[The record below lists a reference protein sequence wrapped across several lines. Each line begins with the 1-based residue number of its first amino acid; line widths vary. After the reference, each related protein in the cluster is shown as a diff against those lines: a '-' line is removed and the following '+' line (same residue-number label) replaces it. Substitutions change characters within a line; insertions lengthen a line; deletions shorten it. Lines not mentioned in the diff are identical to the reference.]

1 MLRVLKRIWED
12 LGKSIYKGERY
23 ERNLRG
29 ITLVGLLLVVVN
41 VITGAINLV
50 NNYYSAAM
58 TAPLFIAAGLLILFF
73 SHFRQNRRGAVI
85 TAMIAVIVIFT
96 YGAAAVPHGFTI
108 FWTLLLP
115 MAFSYFGSVKSGIG
129 VSLYFLAF
137 YWILFF
143 TPLRDTLG
151 KHYSDIVAQ
160 RFPLLFPQYYER

>member
-73 SHFRQNRRGAVI
+73 SHFRQSRRGQLWENKGCEVNTKEPILQQDIMVLAVC
-85 TAMIAVIVIFT
+85 V
-96 YGAAAVPHGFTI
+96 
-108 FWTLLLP
+108 
-115 MAFSYFGSVKSGIG
+115 SNRVKIHEAKTDEYKEETDESRNWRCQHLCTTFQNHQ
-129 VSLYFLAF
+129 S
-137 YWILFF
+137 
-143 TPLRDTLG
+143 
-151 KHYSDIVAQ
+151 H
-160 RFPLLFPQYYER
+160 